1 MSRSSGCR
9 VYVGNL
15 PPDVRESEI
24 ERIFDRYGRIRDINI
39 KAPRDM
45 GRGPNTSFAFVEFE
59 DPRDAEDAVH
69 EEDGQNFDRMRLRVE
84 IAGGRGARD
93 SGRGGMD
100 RGGRGQPPPGRSK
113 YGVKVENLTERASWQ
128 DLKDHMRKAG
138 DIGFADVF
146 GDRSGVVDFHRK
158 DDMEFAIKD
167 LDDSDFKD
175 RFGETSRITVRRNE
189 ALGGSRS
196 RSRSRSRSGGGR
208 GRSRSKSRSRSR
220 DRSKSRSKSKSRSR
234 SRSRSRDRKD

>member
-1 MSRSSGCR
+1 MSRSSGSR

-84 IAGGRGARD
+84 IAGNFRCHYFLFEKKKE
-93 SGRGGMD
+93 GGK
-100 RGGRGQPPPGRSK
+100 S
-113 YGVKVENLTERASWQ
+113 EL
-128 DLKDHMRKAG
+128 DLLQLV
-138 DIGFADVF
+138 IV
-146 GDRSGVVDFHRK
+146 
-158 DDMEFAIKD
+158 I
-167 LDDSDFKD
+167 
-175 RFGETSRITVRRNE
+175 
-189 ALGGSRS
+189 
-196 RSRSRSRSGGGR
+196 
-208 GRSRSKSRSRSR
+208 
-220 DRSKSRSKSKSRSR
+220 
-234 SRSRSRDRKD
+234 